1 MEEMQQTEEDYF
13 KFIKPYEEAMENLL
27 VRIKSLNEDYRLK
40 YKNYPI
46 HNIQSRIKTEKS
58 IEEKLKREK
67 RDTSLVCAKNYLTD
81 IAGIR
86 IICYFEEDVYR
97 VTKQI
102 KKYSDMICIKE
113 KDYILEPKKNGYRSF
128 HLVMGVPVYHTDGK
142 EYYPVEIQIR
152 TLTMDLWASMEHR
165 IIYKGEQ
172 IQEEHS
178 KEIFLEFAETLRKSE
193 SELYRLINHEGQDR

>member
-152 TLTMDLWASMEHR
+152 TLTMDLWASMVHR

>member
-58 IEEKLKREK
+58 IEEKLKREN

-178 KEIFLEFAETLRKSE
+178 KEIFLEFAKILRKSE
-193 SELYRLINHEGQDR
+193 SELYRLINHEGQER

>member
-1 MEEMQQTEEDYF
+1 
-13 KFIKPYEEAMENLL
+13 
-27 VRIKSLNEDYRLK
+27 
-40 YKNYPI
+40 
-46 HNIQSRIKTEKS
+46 
-58 IEEKLKREK
+58 
-67 RDTSLVCAKNYLTD
+67 
-81 IAGIR
+81 
-86 IICYFEEDVYR
+86 
-97 VTKQI
+97 
-102 KKYSDMICIKE
+102 MICIKE